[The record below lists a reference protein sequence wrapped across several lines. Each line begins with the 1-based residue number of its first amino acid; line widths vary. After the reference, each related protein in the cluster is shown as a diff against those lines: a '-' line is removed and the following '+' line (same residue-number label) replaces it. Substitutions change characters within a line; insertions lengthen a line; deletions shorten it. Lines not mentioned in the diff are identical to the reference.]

1 MAGGPA
7 EPGLA
12 PDRSRSASRCNGPPP
27 ALESRLAPLKRCSLP
42 LYPAMGQ
49 MRWTFRGRRSEKRMM
64 TEERWKDLTQEG
76 LELVQQLHA
85 LCREQRRHVEQD
97 PTAGLIGI
105 LARKQTLAE
114 KLCRLLSQLRAPTEP
129 HDRPKAPGERSG
141 DARGRES
148 WVREMDQALKGVIEA
163 DGEDMR
169 RLAARRAG
177 TMEEIRDRS
186 DEARARA
193 AYERPR
199 ARTVRLESLG

>member
-1 MAGGPA
+1 
-7 EPGLA
+7 
-12 PDRSRSASRCNGPPP
+12 
-27 ALESRLAPLKRCSLP
+27 
-42 LYPAMGQ
+42 
-49 MRWTFRGRRSEKRMM
+49 MRWTFHGRRSEERMM
-64 TEERWKDLTQEG
+64 TEERWKDLAQEG

-85 LCREQRRHVEQD
+85 LCREQRRYVEQD
-97 PTAGLIGI
+97 PTTGLIGI

-114 KLCRLLSQLRAPTEP
+114 RLCRLLSQLRGPAEP

-141 DARGRES
+141 ATRGRDS

-193 AYERPR
+193 AYERPKVR
-199 ARTVRLESLG
+199 AARLESLG